1 MQKCKEYDMLT
12 VVTTAYALL
21 VNLDVFSIHYFGL
34 KKMCRVFLLLLQ
46 YTFMYFLTCIQY
58 MFKSDLGSFIYIF

>member
-1 MQKCKEYDMLT
+1 MEMQKCEENKILT

-34 KKMCRVFLLLLQ
+34 KKMSRVFVSLLQ
-46 YTFMYFLTCIQY
+46 HP
-58 MFKSDLGSFIYIF
+58 